1 MSKEIEEL
9 LKNRPEVRGQ
19 MQQATK
25 ELDTRTMPTHNIEGN
40 PNPRAQDTPNPNASQ
55 RVTSPGESAVFKHDH
70 QAMPNAHDQQPA
82 APQGNSKE
90 VDQMLSDQNKAQT
103 IDTGKELN
111 QQHQVSHNQE
121 QDHER

>member
-9 LKNRPEVRGQ
+9 MKNRPEVKGQ

-25 ELDTRTMPTHNIEGN
+25 ELDTRTMPTQSIEGN
-40 PNPRAQDTPNPNASQ
+40 PNPRPHDSPNPNANQ

-70 QAMPNAHDQQPA
+70 QSMPDAHDQQSV

-90 VDQMLSDQNKAQT
+90 VDQMLSDRSKGQT

-111 QQHQVSHNQE
+111 QNQVSHDKDQDQE
-121 QDHER
+121 R